1 MAKTTVKEPKT
12 EERVRILLP
21 LLDDG
26 TTKADQTENVTI
38 NGYTTLIERGQW
50 VEVTQDVYIVLR
62 SKYPNL

>member
-1 MAKTTVKEPKT
+1 MAKTSVKEPKT

-26 TTKADQTENVTI
+26 ETKADQTEHVTI

-50 VEVTQDVYIVLR
+50 VEVPQNVYIALR
-62 SKYPNL
+62 VKYPNI